1 MATALLSSANNRNGG
16 RLLLG
21 LLGRIELEPGAR
33 ALLEPLAK
41 TVGGRRDGEQMA
53 AALRLVSSLGAD
65 LQKACL
71 TGLAGSVSRGGASVP
86 ESVDGWVVLTR
97 FLSSSDAQVRELA
110 AKLSAELP
118 VAEGDRLAA
127 MFEEAAETALD
138 SEGELAKRSQSLQ
151 ILASAPFEVLLP
163 VASRLLDSRQ
173 SPTIQ
178 VAAIAAL
185 GLSGRRTRR

>member
-21 LLGRIELEPGAR
+21 LLGSIELGSGAR

-71 TGLAGSVSRGGASVP
+71 TGLAGSVSRGGAPVP
-86 ESVDGWVVLTR
+86 ESIDGWVVLTR
-97 FLSSSDAQVRELA
+97 FLRAVMLRSGSWQPSFQRNFRLQKATVWQQCLRRQHR
-110 AKLSAELP
+110 LP
-118 VAEGDRLAA
+118 WIQRVSWQN
-127 MFEEAAETALD
+127 EA
-138 SEGELAKRSQSLQ
+138 S
-151 ILASAPFEVLLP
+151 PFRFLP
-163 VASRLLDSRQ
+163 ARLLRSCYQWPLSFWIQDSRRPFRLQ
-173 SPTIQ
+173 
-178 VAAIAAL
+178 
-185 GLSGRRTRR
+185 R